1 MSLHFYIVCGVI
13 RYRQFEHYSASGEKV
28 GEESSYVAAPADA
41 GVDDDTSCG
50 LEEEGQQE
58 TEMVPVREESKK

>member
-1 MSLHFYIVCGVI
+1 M
-13 RYRQFEHYSASGEKV
+13 
-28 GEESSYVAAPADA
+28 GEESAYAAAPVDA
-41 GVDDDTSCG
+41 SADDDTSCG